1 VRGDVDP
8 SPAGCPNCDMPE
20 RRYQTMT
27 EALRD
32 ALLTDPRSY
41 NEVSQIT
48 GLART
53 SLMAFAEGRRSLRLD
68 LADKLAAFYGLTITL
83 EAKE

>member
-1 VRGDVDP
+1 
-8 SPAGCPNCDMPE
+8 
-20 RRYQTMT
+20 MT

-32 ALLTDPRSY
+32 ALLSDPRSY
-41 NEVSQIT
+41 NEVAQQT

-68 LADKLAAFYGLTITL
+68 LADKLAAFYGITWIL
-83 EAKE
+83 DSRGN